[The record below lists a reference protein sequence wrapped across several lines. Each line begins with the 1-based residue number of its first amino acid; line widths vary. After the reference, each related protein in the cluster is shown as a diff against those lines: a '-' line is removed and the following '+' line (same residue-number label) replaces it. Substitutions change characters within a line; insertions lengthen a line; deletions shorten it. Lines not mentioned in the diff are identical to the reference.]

1 LKSKFG
7 FVLLLIFC
15 GQVALPQELVVQL
28 GHTSPVIYLEISPDG
43 KQILWGRREGVIILW
58 DFHLGRLIR
67 TYSKKLRT
75 EEEAAAF
82 FQETAAHLKIPVQ
95 QTLRYGEQEWKGNRV
110 TVVMND
116 DQHRGEITDP
126 VSKKKRLF
134 TFPKSSLTQ
143 ENISINN
150 FALDG
155 SANLMATAHGY
166 VNVFITSQKSDTT
179 VKVIDLNTN
188 LVTTI
193 FPGHRGRTNQ
203 VRFTPNNNFI
213 VSAGHDRLIKIWE
226 LKSGALINT
235 LGNVADAVMDVDF
248 SSDGKTFATASD
260 NPRTWD
266 FTTASITQLFQGH
279 RDLVSSVV
287 FANDSQM
294 ITSSFDKTLK
304 KWDLATGSM
313 NKNFRGHT
321 NRITE
326 ISLSGSGKYVA
337 SITSSGPELDA
348 VSFNMSSF
356 DKKHSA
362 KIWDPVTGRSL
373 KTLQGRN
380 SIAISPD
387 EKYIV
392 CPGGGYDEQGGIENT
407 KGFKI
412 ELFSM
417 PDGQS
422 LGSWPSKGSPAVVAF
437 SPDSKLLVEGSNG
450 ARVWKI
456 ENGVPSVWYDWT
468 MSGQSGDTKL
478 QADAWYWVTAVAFS
492 KDNKLLAVAE
502 NATIKLYDLASG
514 KISQTLVGHVDDVR
528 TLSFSP
534 DGKFL
539 LSGST
544 DTQLK
549 AWNLLTGKTVA
560 TFISLRGSREFV
572 VYTPDGYYMASRGG
586 TQALHFVKGTKVYL
600 FDQFDLQYNRP
611 DIVLARIGLASN
623 ELIDS
628 YKKAY
633 EKRVK
638 KLGFNPEN
646 FEKERSFNV
655 PEVAIRNVLDYT
667 ADTNINSFDVSL
679 EANDP
684 LFLLDRLNVF
694 VNGVPMHGS
703 KGFDLKTKNT
713 KVVQEKINLTLS
725 QGRNII
731 ELSVLNEK
739 GVESL
744 KERFELNYT
753 QRDYK
758 PVLHLV
764 AISVSEY
771 ANSTMNL
778 KYAAKDG
785 NDVIGLFN
793 DKIKED
799 GTFSNVITHPLFNRE
814 ATRDNILKLK
824 TELQKTHVDD
834 IVLIFVSGHGL
845 LDKNLDYFLA
855 THNVDFANPSQNG
868 LKYDD
873 LESLLDGINARKKI
887 LMMDACHSGEIDK
900 EEVEATTLKTPKE
913 GLKFRN
919 FGNQGIKNK
928 NVGLNN
934 SYELSKQLFQDLRKG
949 SGTTVLSAAGGV
961 EVALEGDTWQ
971 NGVFTYCLLMGLK
984 EKKADLNQD
993 SHIMLSELQAY
1004 LYQEVSNVTN
1014 GKQRPTSRIE
1024 NLIID
1029 WKIW

>member
-1 LKSKFG
+1 LKSTPG
-7 FVLLLIFC
+7 IVLFLAFC
-15 GQVALPQELVVQL
+15 FDIARSQELVVQL
-28 GHTSPVIYLEISPDG
+28 GHTSPVMYLEVSPDG
-43 KQILWGRREGVIILW
+43 KQILSGTREGVVKLW

-67 TYSKKLRT
+67 TYTKRVMSDK
-75 EEEAAAF
+75 AAF
-82 FQETAAHLKIPVQ
+82 TFFKETANSLKIPVQ
-95 QTLRYGEQEWKGNRV
+95 PEREYGVDEINDSRL
-110 TVVMND
+110 TVLLNYD
-116 DQHRGEITDP
+116 EHRGVVTENRTN
-126 VSKKKRLF
+126 KKKSF
-134 TFPKSSLTQ
+134 TFPKSALTH
-143 ENISINN
+143 ETTGINN
-150 FALDG
+150 YSIDETV
-155 SANLMATAHGY
+155 NLMATAHGSI
-166 VNVFITSQKSDTT
+166 NVFITSEKSDTT
-179 VKVIDLNTN
+179 VKLMDLNTSQ
-188 LVTTI
+188 VVKT
-193 FPGHRGRTNQ
+193 FPGHRGRTNK

-226 LKSGALINT
+226 VKTGSLINT

-266 FTTASITQLFQGH
+266 LTTASMSQFFQGH

-287 FANDSQM
+287 FANDSQL

-304 KWDLATGSM
+304 KWDLATGSI

-326 ISLSGSGKYVA
+326 ISLSGTGKYVA
-337 SITSSGPELDA
+337 SITASGPELDA
-348 VSFNMSSF
+348 VSFNLSSF

-362 KIWDPVTGRSL
+362 KIWDPTTGRSL
-373 KTLQGRN
+373 KTFQGR
-380 SIAISPD
+380 SSVAISPD
-387 EKYIV
+387 EKYIA
-392 CPGGGYDEQGGIENT
+392 CPAGGYDEQDGLENT

-412 ELFSM
+412 EMFSM
-417 PDGQS
+417 PNGQS
-422 LGSWPSKGSPAVVAF
+422 LGSWPSKGSPSVLAF
-437 SPDSKLLVEGSNG
+437 SPDSRLLVEGSNG
-450 ARVWKI
+450 VRVWKI
-456 ENGVPSVWYDWT
+456 ENGTPVILYDW
-468 MSGQSGDTKL
+468 SLQGQSGGAEL
-478 QADAWYWVTAVAFS
+478 QVDAWYWVTAVAFS

-502 NATIKLYDLASG
+502 NATIKLYDLTTG
-514 KISQTLVGHVDDVR
+514 KVIQTLVGHFDNVR

-539 LSGST
+539 LSGSI

-549 AWNLLTGKTVA
+549 VWNLQTGKTVA
-560 TFISLRGSREFV
+560 NFISLKGSREFV

-611 DIVLARIGLASN
+611 DIVLERIGLAPK

-638 KLGFNPEN
+638 KLGFSPEN

-655 PEVAIRNVLDYT
+655 PEVALKNVPNYV
-667 ADTNINSFDVSL
+667 ADTNTNTFDVSL
-679 EANDP
+679 EAHDP

-694 VNGVPMHGS
+694 VNGVPVHGI
-703 KGFDLKTKNT
+703 KGLDLKIKNT
-713 KVVQEKINLTLS
+713 KAVSEKINLTLS

-744 KERFELNYT
+744 KERFELNCLK
-753 QRDYK
+753 QDYK
-758 PVLHLV
+758 PALHLV

-771 ANSTMNL
+771 TNANMNL

-785 NDVIGLFN
+785 NDVIGLFK
-793 DKIKED
+793 DKMKED
-799 GTFSNVITHPLFNRE
+799 GIFSRVITHSLFNRD

-824 TELQKTHVDD
+824 TELQKTRVDD

-873 LESLLDGINARKKI
+873 LESLLDGIHARKKV

-900 EEVEATTLKTPKE
+900 EEVVATTVKAPTE

-919 FGNQGIKNK
+919 FGTQGIKNK
-928 NVGLNN
+928 NVGLSN
-934 SYELSKQLFQDLRKG
+934 SFELSKQLFTDLRKG

-971 NGVFTYCLLMGLK
+971 NGVFTYCLLTGLK

-993 SHIMLSELQAY
+993 NHIMLSELQAY
-1004 LYQEVSNVTN
+1004 LFKEVSNVTE
-1014 GKQRPTSRIE
+1014 GKQQPTSRIE
-1024 NLIID
+1024 NLVID